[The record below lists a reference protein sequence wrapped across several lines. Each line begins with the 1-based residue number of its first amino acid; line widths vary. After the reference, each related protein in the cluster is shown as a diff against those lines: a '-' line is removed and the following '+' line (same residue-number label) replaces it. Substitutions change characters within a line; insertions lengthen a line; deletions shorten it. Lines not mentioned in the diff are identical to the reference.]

1 MTPMSD
7 KFWHLAAPLHSG
19 VWEIQQNLSGM
30 GPLLLAKFWTNA
42 ELLSQSYLATSDC
55 LKILVLFS
63 SSTENLIPK
72 LATWNSWKSPPPI
85 NFEFGIRPLH
95 RKINLPRRHP
105 SSNVKFS
112 SWAHCPQ
119 TWCCLLLCRYRFL
132 NRNSTGDYFTLETPL
147 CLPLTVRLGIR
158 LSWRARLSVCSDLLI
173 WARLGLYYLQ
183 LVQSFSH
190 LCKKPLRPSSPKKIR
205 VNFY

>member
-1 MTPMSD
+1 MCIFWHVPLTRNNQNSNLELSNLYCATEAASAASKSASIYVKLPTQLYPICVMTPMSD

-72 LATWNSWKSPPPI
+72 LATWNSWKSPPPLI
-85 NFEFGIRPLH
+85 SSSEYA
-95 RKINLPRRHP
+95 P
-105 SSNVKFS
+105 SIVKSISQGAIPAQTLKFS
-112 SWAHCPQ
+112 SWAH
-119 TWCCLLLCRYRFL
+119 
-132 NRNSTGDYFTLETPL
+132 
-147 CLPLTVRLGIR
+147 
-158 LSWRARLSVCSDLLI
+158 
-173 WARLGLYYLQ
+173 
-183 LVQSFSH
+183 
-190 LCKKPLRPSSPKKIR
+190 
-205 VNFY
+205 

>member
-1 MTPMSD
+1 MCIFWHVPLTRNNQNSNLELSNLYCATEAASAASKSASIYVKLPTQLYPICVMTPMSD

-95 RKINLPRRHP
+95 RKINLPGRHP
-105 SSNVKFS
+105 SSNVKIS
-112 SWAHCPQ
+112 SW
-119 TWCCLLLCRYRFL
+119 
-132 NRNSTGDYFTLETPL
+132 
-147 CLPLTVRLGIR
+147 VR
-158 LSWRARLSVCSDLLI
+158 
-173 WARLGLYYLQ
+173 
-183 LVQSFSH
+183 
-190 LCKKPLRPSSPKKIR
+190 
-205 VNFY
+205 